1 MILQNCLLGSRLIF
15 GKVKN
20 WRSNVL
26 KNGFASIDVER
37 ALRAPVS
44 RGEGGEGGS
53 NIDVPFY
60 IIENTRV
67 EFTFSETAY
76 FIKDF
81 SINYVLCPSLFFF
94 FFFLLSNST

>member
-1 MILQNCLLGSRLIF
+1 MDLQ
-15 GKVKN
+15 
-20 WRSNVL
+20 
-26 KNGFASIDVER
+26 ASTSKGLC
-37 ALRAPVS
+37 AHQF
-44 RGEGGEGGS
+44 RGGGGGGGGGGEGGS

-94 FFFLLSNST
+94 FFLLSRYVEFLDDDANAKTN